1 MALKSGVPKHT
12 MMDESAGPLDWDTYQ
27 TLGTATYYDNGG
39 QGVVA
44 SGERDPQ
51 QDGAISE
58 FG

>member
-1 MALKSGVPKHT
+1 